1 LDHAVFTAAQVDS
14 FRTSLL
20 YLYNFL
26 CSIGIVKPKNIRIK
40 KFLNQLDRLQ
50 RKYPANANWQFIN
63 KKNKSQGF
71 PATIMKNQG
80 RGTVA

>member
-1 LDHAVFTAAQVDS
+1 MQFTLPLKYDS

-26 CSIGIVKPKNIRIK
+26 CSIGIMKPKNIRIQ
-40 KFLNQLDRLQ
+40 KFLNQLDLLQ

-63 KKNKSQGF
+63 KKIKSQGF
-71 PATIMKNQG
+71 PATIMKNQD
-80 RGTVA
+80 RGAMA